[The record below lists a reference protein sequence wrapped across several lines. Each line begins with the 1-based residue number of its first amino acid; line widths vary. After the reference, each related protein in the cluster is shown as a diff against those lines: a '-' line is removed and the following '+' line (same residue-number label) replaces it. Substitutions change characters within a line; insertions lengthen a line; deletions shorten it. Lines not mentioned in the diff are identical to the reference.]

1 MRSRTVSYEYQK
13 SYKESLRIL
22 KSIRR
27 KREVAL
33 EKYDEYH
40 STLKDN
46 TIKIFMHLT
55 ELYTFSMIKLDK
67 TRSLLEELR
76 SRNNYDHKNWLSE
89 MRFDHHKEIKHIE
102 HELNGIEDIASNV
115 LYILDPIADLWN
127 EYWERRGIKPEE
139 PDQFYEWIIG
149 KSSVNQLREFLERAY
164 RYYDRVLESN
174 IKNKRFLRKILKGSF
189 SSEEKKMIKERI
201 RIYEEGIEEKEI
213 LKEVVHHAL
222 RSIDGLTK
230 LVKEVTGKRP
240 KKVSDLF
247 ISKRVIDEYYSSLYR
262 KTLRTL
268 AKEHLQQ
275 VDHAEVRLP
284 PEEAFGLLGIKVEDL
299 SDYQRTLI
307 EERRLTEDGLNE
319 ILQSIA
325 EKKMSQYTPVDK
337 IHLVTEGN
345 EHFPPKIYLPKES
358 KVSEL
363 LKYILKDDLNVFILL
378 QYGFE
383 SIGDKLTEYTEPIR
397 TGVFA
402 TWVYLRSKYPKSRLL
417 LFSEMI
423 EDLANNEYYEDNGNY
438 YVIDVERLWDN
449 IKRRYRKELAD
460 REKRRNYLK
469 ERLRVKMNL
478 AASLVV
484 YEKFTESDCGKDNEY
499 LEELIT
505 GYQEMLLDNIYNVP
519 ETAGENIFNILERKK
534 KRLYNGEKNGNDVD
548 EYVTE
553 DPINDRFK
561 VDDDTR
567 EYLEKCKISHEVVE
581 YVITYGVRRKEG
593 DLATNDSYIPRELVY
608 KNTKRALKRDG
619 KDDLIPKIKETIS
632 FLVRKGIL
640 FEHKNG
646 NTLSINYK
654 DSPDEELV
662 YLQERIKQYIYL
674 IRNCR

>member
-1 MRSRTVSYEYQK
+1 MHNK
-13 SYKESLRIL
+13 MINPDYKGSLKIL
-22 KSIRR
+22 KRIKEDWESA
-27 KREVAL
+27 KE
-33 EKYDEYH
+33 EYEEYH
-40 STLKDN
+40 NTLKNN
-46 TIKIFMHLT
+46 TIEIFMQIRG
-55 ELYTFSMIKLDK
+55 LYALSLIKLDK
-67 TRSLLEELR
+67 TYSQLEFLELQNRTKNTTDSYGYQEEIEDVKYEIEMTEKIISNLIHILEPIESVWDKEDQDNESGDPEFFYNWVVQDLTINQLKDFLTRAQHYYESLLEA
-76 SRNNYDHKNWLSE
+76 HTK
-89 MRFDHHKEIKHIE
+89 
-102 HELNGIEDIASNV
+102 
-115 LYILDPIADLWN
+115 
-127 EYWERRGIKPEE
+127 ERRIMG
-139 PDQFYEWIIG
+139 
-149 KSSVNQLREFLERAY
+149 
-164 RYYDRVLESN
+164 
-174 IKNKRFLRKILKGSF
+174 KILKEQLLSMGDK
-189 SSEEKKMIKERI
+189 ELIEKHKEM
-201 RIYEEGIEEKEI
+201 YKKSIEEKTK
-213 LKEVVHHAL
+213 LKEITIGAL
-222 RSIDGLTK
+222 RSIDRLTK
-230 LVKEVTGKRP
+230 LVKTITGKKP
-240 KKVSDLF
+240 KMVSDLF
-247 ISKRVIDEYYSSLYR
+247 ISKTQIDEYYSQLYR
-262 KTLRTL
+262 ERLHEL
-268 AKEHLQQ
+268 SQAHLG
-275 VDHAEVRLP
+275 EIGREELRLP
-284 PEEAFGLLGIKVEDL
+284 PEEAFNLLGIKVEDL
-299 SDYQRTLI
+299 SEYQRTLI

-363 LKYILKDDLNVFILL
+363 LENILKDDLNVFILL

-484 YEKFTESDCGKDNEY
+484 YEKFTESDCGKDDEY

-505 GYQEMLLDNIYNVP
+505 GYQEMLLDNIDNVP

-534 KRLYNGEKNGNDVD
+534 KRLYNGEKNGNGVD

-619 KDDLIPKIKETIS
+619 KDDLVPKIKETIN

-674 IRNCR
+674 IRTR

>member
-1 MRSRTVSYEYQK
+1 MINPDYKRSLKILKRIKEDWESAKEE
-13 SYKESLRIL
+13 YKES
-22 KSIRR
+22 
-27 KREVAL
+27 
-33 EKYDEYH
+33 H
-40 STLKDN
+40 NTLKNN
-46 TIKIFMHLT
+46 TIEIFLQIRG
-55 ELYTFSMIKLDK
+55 LYALSMMKLDK
-67 TRSLLEELR
+67 TYSQLEFLELQNRTKNTTDSYGYQEEIEDVKYEIEMTEKIISNLIHILEPIEGIWDKEDQDDESGDPEFFYNWVVQDLTINQLKDFLTRAQHYYESLLEA
-76 SRNNYDHKNWLSE
+76 HTK
-89 MRFDHHKEIKHIE
+89 
-102 HELNGIEDIASNV
+102 
-115 LYILDPIADLWN
+115 
-127 EYWERRGIKPEE
+127 ERRIMG
-139 PDQFYEWIIG
+139 
-149 KSSVNQLREFLERAY
+149 
-164 RYYDRVLESN
+164 
-174 IKNKRFLRKILKGSF
+174 KILKEQLLSIGDK
-189 SSEEKKMIKERI
+189 ELIEKHKDMYKKS
-201 RIYEEGIEEKEI
+201 IEEKTK
-213 LKEVVHHAL
+213 LKEITIDAL
-222 RSIDGLTK
+222 RSIDRLTK
-230 LVKEVTGKRP
+230 LVKTITGKKP
-240 KKVSDLF
+240 KMVSDLF
-247 ISKRVIDEYYSSLYR
+247 ISKTRIDEYYSQLYR
-262 KTLRTL
+262 ERLHEL
-268 AKEHLQQ
+268 SQAHLS
-275 VDHAEVRLP
+275 EIEREELRLP
-284 PEEAFGLLGIKVEDL
+284 PEEAFSLLGIKVEDVTT
-299 SDYQRTLI
+299 YQWSLI

-363 LKYILKDDLNVFILL
+363 LEIILKDDLNVFFLL

-484 YEKFTESDCGKDNEY
+484 YEKFTGSDCGKDDEY
-499 LEELIT
+499 LEELII
-505 GYQEMLLDNIYNVP
+505 GYQEMLLDNIDNVP

-534 KRLYNGEKNGNDVD
+534 KRLYNGEKNGNGVD

-581 YVITYGVRRKEG
+581 YVITYGVRRKGG

-619 KDDLIPKIKETIS
+619 REDLIPKIKETIN

-674 IRNCR
+674 IRNHR